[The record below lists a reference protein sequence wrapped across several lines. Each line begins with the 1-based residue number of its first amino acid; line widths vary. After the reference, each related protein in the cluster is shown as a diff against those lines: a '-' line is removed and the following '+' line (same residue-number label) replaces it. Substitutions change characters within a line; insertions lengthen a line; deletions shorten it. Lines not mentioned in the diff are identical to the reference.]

1 MSEDF
6 LVADGGMSAA
16 PTETSTNGWY
26 ETAWTVQDRADPA
39 RSSRDGLGGLTGIP
53 ERGCRT

>member
-26 ETAWTVQDRADPA
+26 KTAWTAQDGADPA
-39 RSSRDGLGGLTGIP
+39 RSSRDGLGAP
-53 ERGCRT
+53 HRH